1 MNKEDVDRDV
11 HYTSCVIRD
20 NTEFLISKTADG
32 YNEIIALIDDAWA
45 YLGIFMEKKSWT
57 QDYSKY
63 AMLYFGSHVLSPL
76 SFAIRID
83 LQVGNLPAC
92 FFELRMILESMS
104 KCYWA
109 DLQYKES
116 EHFMDKLQLLEKRI
130 NKRETSTAKL
140 LKTMGHE
147 YSALWGKLS
156 EDWMHSEDYF
166 RRILEYTTERNCVPG
181 YALGS
186 PMDYGEDDI
195 DLINELCASVSKY
208 RTLLKETTS
217 KWRKAT
223 EL

>member
-1 MNKEDVDRDV
+1 
-11 HYTSCVIRD
+11 
-20 NTEFLISKTADG
+20 
-32 YNEIIALIDDAWA
+32 
-45 YLGIFMEKKSWT
+45 
-57 QDYSKY
+57 
-63 AMLYFGSHVLSPL
+63 
-76 SFAIRID
+76 
-83 LQVGNLPAC
+83 
-92 FFELRMILESMS
+92 
-104 KCYWA
+104 
-109 DLQYKES
+109 
-116 EHFMDKLQLLEKRI
+116 
-130 NKRETSTAKL
+130 
-140 LKTMGHE
+140 MGHE

-208 RTLLKETTS
+208 RALLKETTS